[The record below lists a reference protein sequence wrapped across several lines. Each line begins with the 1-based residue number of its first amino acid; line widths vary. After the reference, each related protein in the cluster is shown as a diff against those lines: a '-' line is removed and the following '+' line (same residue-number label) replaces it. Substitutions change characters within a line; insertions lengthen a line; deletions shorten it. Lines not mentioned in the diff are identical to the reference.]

1 MTDSSPD
8 HLASLPV
15 HGGQARATVRHRLRE
30 KLPEILLEA
39 ASVVVA
45 VLLAFGVDEWRDAR
59 AKRELADRAQRSV
72 LAEIRANREE
82 LRGVFAV
89 NAKQLESMQRTL
101 DFFDAHPDAKDAS
114 VTLGFHAAQ
123 LSVAAWDAARTT
135 QAAQLLPF
143 EWVVDV
149 ARVYETQELYRTAQ
163 LDMLQRTRAAV
174 AAFATAKKDSPE
186 EIVAPLRSEL
196 ETFQSL
202 GEQLGKRY
210 DSFLARAHDKP

>member
-1 MTDSSPD
+1 MNDSVPD
-8 HLASLPV
+8 QVNPPST
-15 HGGQARATVRHRLRE
+15 GGYTRPSVRGRLRE

-59 AKRELADRAQRSV
+59 AKRELADRARTSV
-72 LAEIRANREE
+72 LAEIRANRDE
-82 LRGVFAV
+82 LRGVYAL
-89 NAKQLESMQRTL
+89 NAKQLASMQQTL
-101 DFFDAHPDAKDAS
+101 DFFTAHPDAKDAS
-114 VTLGFHAAQ
+114 VSLGFHAAQ
-123 LSVAAWDAARTT
+123 LSQAAWDAARTT

-163 LDMLQRTRAAV
+163 LDMLQRTRVAV
-174 AAFATAKKDSPE
+174 AEFTTKRSPP
-186 EIVAPLRSEL
+186 EIVAPLWSQL
-196 ETFQSL
+196 QTFQSL

-210 DSFLARAHDKP
+210 DRFLARPDAKR